1 MPHLLALGF
10 LVVSACAD
18 PFGKTDPDNPDR
30 DSAGVDTAD
39 TGGGNDSADSGADT
53 NDSADTADTGPDS
66 GTSEVLVPG
75 SAWCAAGGTVTGGG
89 YTGTFCLAPVDLAAG
104 TVATGGGYTWQPGPV
119 VLLPRSGS

>member
-30 DSAGVDTAD
+30 DSADLDTAD
-39 TGGGNDSADSGADT
+39 TGGGNDSADSSIDT
-53 NDSADTADTGPDS
+53 NDSAIDTEDTGPDS
-66 GTSEVLVPG
+66 GTSEVLVSG
-75 SAWCAAGGTVTGGG
+75 SAWCAAGGSVSGGG

-119 VLLPRSGS
+119 VLLPR

>member
-1 MPHLLALGF
+1 MQRLLLPV
-10 LVVSACAD
+10 LLLSACAD
-18 PFGKTDPDNPDR
+18 PVAKDAPDDPERR
-30 DSAGVDTAD
+30 DSGTVDSGDDDTAD
-39 TGGGNDSADSGADT
+39 TGSGDTAQDSGDT
-53 NDSADTADTGPDS
+53 ATDTADTGPDS

-119 VLLPRSGS
+119 VLLPR

>member
-53 NDSADTADTGPDS
+53 NDSADTADTGPDT

-75 SAWCAAGGTVTGGG
+75 SA
-89 YTGTFCLAPVDLAAG
+89 
-104 TVATGGGYTWQPGPV
+104 
-119 VLLPRSGS
+119 